1 MTDSRPKDRSTFR
14 VFAPRDAN
22 GPLER
27 QRAALG
33 VPKR

>member
-1 MTDSRPKDRSTFR
+1 MTDSRPKDRSAIR
-14 VFAPRDAN
+14 VFVTCDAN

-27 QRAALG
+27 HPAALG